1 MTAAALALYGAYLGL
16 GFGWRSWIQ
25 WRRTGD
31 TGFRGVSGRPG
42 TLEWWAGVL
51 FVGAVVTGA
60 LGPVAALAGLEPVGA
75 LGSEP
80 LEWVGLVLAIA
91 GIGVI
96 LLAQVQMGTNW
107 RIGVEE
113 SESESTE
120 LVHAGLFGLVRNPF
134 FSGTVVTGAGLSLMV
149 PNVVSLL
156 GLVLVVAAVELQVR
170 VVEEPYLRQ
179 AHGTAYL
186 TYSGRVGRFVPMAR
200 LAERSGSPR
209 RKPVA

>member
-1 MTAAALALYGAYLGL
+1 MTVAALVLYGAYLSL

-42 TLEWWAGVL
+42 TPEWWAGVL

-60 LGPVAALAGLEPVGA
+60 LGPVAALVGLDSVAA
-75 LGSEP
+75 LDAEP
-80 LEWVGLVLAIA
+80 LKWVGLTLAVA

-96 LLAQVQMGTNW
+96 LLTQVQMGTNW
-107 RIGVEE
+107 RIGVDE
-113 SESESTE
+113 SETTE
-120 LVHAGLFGLVRNPF
+120 LVSAGLFGLVRNPF

-156 GLVLVVAAVELQVR
+156 GLALVVVAVELQVR
-170 VVEEPYLRQ
+170 VVEEPHLRQ
-179 AHGTAYL
+179 VHGAAYL
-186 TYSGRVGRFVPMAR
+186 TYSAWVGRFVPMAR
-200 LAERSGSPR
+200 VAMRSDSPL

>member
-1 MTAAALALYGAYLGL
+1 VTAAALALYGAYLGL

-25 WRRTGD
+25 WRRIGD

-42 TLEWWAGVL
+42 TPEWWAGVL

-60 LGPVAALAGLEPVGA
+60 LGPVAALAGLEPVAA

-80 LEWVGLVLAIA
+80 LEWFGLALVIA

-96 LLAQVQMGTNW
+96 LLTQVQMGTNW

-113 SESESTE
+113 SESTE
-120 LVHAGLFGLVRNPF
+120 LVRAGLFGLVRNPF

-156 GLVLVVAAVELQVR
+156 GLVLVVVAVELQVR

-179 AHGTAYL
+179 AHGAEYL
-186 TYSGRVGRFVPMAR
+186 TYSAEVGRFVPTVR
-200 LAERSGSPR
+200 VAERSDSPH